1 MRKTALAAAALL
13 LAQQPA
19 LAQPIADPYAQ
30 AVAARIAGDAQRAE
44 ALLRPLI
51 VTDPANSDA
60 QLQLGLALLAQ
71 DRLDEAEAAF
81 RRALQLAPDYA
92 DARIGLA
99 RIAQRRG
106 DGDAALAALDGVDP
120 ANAEARALRA
130 ALGGSA
136 PGAEPRV
143 RLDFDLSFS
152 DLDEPSQDWQE
163 ASLRARYQASQR
175 TAVGAALELS
185 DRFGRTDVHGELRI
199 DRSLR
204 EGSGVHLLG
213 GATPDADFRPR
224 WQLGAGGF
232 IRVAAGANPTVLTLD
247 GRQARYDSGS
257 IQTLTPGLEQY
268 LLGGRAWLTA
278 RWINIFDEQGD
289 HHSGWLGRGDL
300 MASDR
305 MRLFAGLADAPDTSA
320 GIVIDTF
327 SLFGGVSYDL
337 TDRHAI
343 RLSLAH
349 EDRESGS
356 DRLEFGIGVGTRF

>member
-1 MRKTALAAAALL
+1 MRKAVFAAAALL
-13 LAQQPA
+13 LAPQQAP
-19 LAQPIADPYAQ
+19 AQPTADPYAD
-30 AVAARIAGDAQRAE
+30 AVAARAAGDAQRAE

-51 VTDPANSDA
+51 AADPANSDA
-60 QLQLGLALLAQ
+60 HLQLGLALLAQ

-81 RRALQLAPDYA
+81 RRTLELAPAYA

-106 DGDAALAALDGVDP
+106 DRGAALAALDGVDP
-120 ANAEARALRA
+120 ANAEARALRT
-130 ALGGSA
+130 ALAGVAS
-136 PGAEPRV
+136 GAEPRV

-163 ASLRARYQASQR
+163 ASLRARYQASRR
-175 TAVGAALELS
+175 TAVGGALELS
-185 DRFGRTDVHGELRI
+185 DRFGRTDLYGELRI

-204 EGSGVHLLG
+204 EGSGFHILA

-232 IRVAAGANPTVLTLD
+232 VRVAAGANPTVLTLD
-247 GRQARYDSGS
+247 GRNARYDSGS
-257 IQTLTPGLEQY
+257 IQTLTPGVEQY

-278 RWINIFDEQGD
+278 RWINIFDEEGD
-289 HHSGWLGRGDL
+289 HHSGWLARGDL
-300 MASDR
+300 MASER
-305 MRLFAGLADAPDTSA
+305 LRLFAGLAEAPDTSA

-343 RLSLAH
+343 RLWLAH
-349 EDRESGS
+349 EDRQSGS